1 MLFLLNFFDG
11 TSTGTGTGTG
21 EQTQQTPWLMWAVL
35 GVIIVGMIVF
45 NVISNKKAKKR
56 AEEKFSQLV
65 VGVQVTTIG
74 GIVGTVIKMD
84 DQFLW
89 IETGVEPNTMTMQ
102 ILRQAVHSIGAPQ
115 NTGKQTTSA
124 SQTTEDDGPEDE
136 IK

>member
-1 MLFLLNFFDG
+1 MLFLLNFFEDV
-11 TSTGTGTGTG
+11 TT
-21 EQTQQTPWLMWAVL
+21 TPDTPDPTFIQKYGMWIIMGVL
-35 GVIIVGMIVF
+35 IIGIIVF
-45 NVISNKKAKKR
+45 NVFSNKKAKKR
-56 AEEKFSQLV
+56 AEEKYSQLV

-102 ILRQAVHSIGAPQ
+102 ILRQAVHSIGTPKNAATPA
-115 NTGKQTTSA
+115 TAA
-124 SQTTEDDGPEDE
+124 SQPAEEEGPEDE

>member
-1 MLFLLNFFDG
+1 MLFLLNFFEG
-11 TSTGTGTGTG
+11 ATT
-21 EQTQQTPWLMWAVL
+21 TPQPEADPTFIQKYGMWIIMGVL
-35 GVIIVGMIVF
+35 IIGIIVF
-45 NVISNKKAKKR
+45 NVFSNKKAKKR
-56 AEEKFSQLV
+56 AEEKYSQLV

-89 IETGVEPNTMTMQ
+89 IEPGVEPNTMTMQ
-102 ILRQAVHSIGAPQ
+102 ILRQAVHSIGTPQ